1 MVGEGGF
8 GKVRKIIDRRSGVV
22 RAMKVINIKDL
33 KKDIR
38 CSKVFQEIKLQNEM
52 DHPNILKVFEYFN
65 DEK

>member
-1 MVGEGGF
+1 
-8 GKVRKIIDRRSGVV
+8 
-22 RAMKVINIKDL
+22 MKVINIKDL